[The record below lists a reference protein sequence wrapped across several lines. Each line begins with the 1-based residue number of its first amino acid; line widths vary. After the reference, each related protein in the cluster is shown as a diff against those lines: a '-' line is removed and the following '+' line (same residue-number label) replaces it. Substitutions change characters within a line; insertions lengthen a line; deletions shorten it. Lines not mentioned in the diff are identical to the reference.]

1 MVWTARYG
9 IFGSPDNFV
18 MAKINDYK
26 FWYDLIKKILKQ
38 ILRKNARSS
47 RQTHNQHV
55 VTHEDGWAVRGEG
68 NERLT
73 GTYKYQDDAI
83 ERAKDIA
90 RNYKSS
96 VIIHRTDGTIRDRVS
111 YK

>member
-1 MVWTARYG
+1 
-9 IFGSPDNFV
+9 
-18 MAKINDYK
+18 MAKINESS
-26 FWYDLIKKILKQ
+26 FWYNLLKKILKQ
-38 ILRKNARSS
+38 ILRKHGKGG
-47 RQTHNQHV
+47 RQTHHQHV
-55 VTHEDGWAVRGEG
+55 VPHEEGWAVRGEG

-73 GTYKYQDDAI
+73 ATYKYQDDAI

-96 VIIHRTDGTIRDRVS
+96 VIIHRTDGTIRDRIS